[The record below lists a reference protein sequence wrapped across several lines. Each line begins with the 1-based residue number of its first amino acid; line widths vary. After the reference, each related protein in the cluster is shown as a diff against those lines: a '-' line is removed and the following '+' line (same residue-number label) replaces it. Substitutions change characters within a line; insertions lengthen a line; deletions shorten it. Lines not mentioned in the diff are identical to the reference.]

1 MVLDGGGMRRW
12 VTLYHA
18 RIIILVVAVLVFAA
32 GVSANGRPRARITSD
47 CADGTLE
54 ASPAS
59 VPLGSDGRVTFACD
73 MSPRVPAFRV
83 TGRAVEAEPEFANFR
98 PPYRSLWIYSTDGAM
113 TGLCAQ
119 RDDARRI
126 RNDRELT
133 IPVGEWNYCAEYV
146 DVGPGGLPSFRVTW
160 KPD

>member
-1 MVLDGGGMRRW
+1 MKRW
-12 VTLYHA
+12 LKPYRT
-18 RIIILVVAVLVFAA
+18 RFIILMLAVLVFAA
-32 GVSANGRPRARITSD
+32 QVSANGRPRARITSD
-47 CADGTLE
+47 CANGALE

-59 VPLGSDGRVTFACD
+59 VPLGSDGQVTFACD
-73 MSPRVPAFRV
+73 MSPLVPAFRV

>member
-1 MVLDGGGMRRW
+1 VKRW
-12 VTLYHA
+12 VKLYRT
-18 RIIILVVAVLVFAA
+18 RIIILIVAVLVFAA
-32 GVSANGRPRARITSD
+32 GVSAHRPPRSRMTSECGNGILAAAPTSI
-47 CADGTLE
+47 
-54 ASPAS
+54 S
-59 VPLGSDGRVTFACD
+59 LGSDGQVTFVCD
-73 MSPRVPAFRV
+73 MSPLVPAFRV

-98 PPYRSLWIYSTDGAM
+98 PPYRSLWIYSADGAM
-113 TGLCAQ
+113 TGPCAQ

-160 KPD
+160 EPD